1 MSFERFYH
9 EIREK
14 LGNEGQDL
22 YNKDLL
28 KKIHSHTLDCKWNFD
43 KGQEISEEN
52 WSVHTHCFFYN
63 YEYPQKGHLLIL
75 LSRLARD
82 S

>member
-28 KKIHSHTLDCKWNFD
+28 KKIHSHTLDIKWNFD
-43 KGQEISEEN
+43 KGQEISEGYCGVFN
-52 WSVHTHCFFYN
+52 FS
-63 YEYPQKGHLLIL
+63 KK
-75 LSRLARD
+75 
-82 S
+82 

>member
-1 MSFERFYH
+1 MSFDRFYH

-28 KKIHSHTLDCKWNFD
+28 KKIHSHTLDIKWNFD
-43 KGQEISEEN
+43 KGQEISEKKI
-52 WSVHTHCFFYN
+52 VV
-63 YEYPQKGHLLIL
+63 
-75 LSRLARD
+75 LSIFPKNNEKKIP
-82 S
+82 SF

>member
-1 MSFERFYH
+1 MRDGRQPPGVFFAFELVGMAVD

-28 KKIHSHTLDCKWNFD
+28 KKIHSHTLDIKWNFD
-43 KGQEISEEN
+43 KG
-52 WSVHTHCFFYN
+52 
-63 YEYPQKGHLLIL
+63 
-75 LSRLARD
+75 
-82 S
+82 

>member
-14 LGNEGQDL
+14 LGNEGEDL

-28 KKIHSHTLDCKWNFD
+28 KKIHSHTLDIKWNFD
-43 KGQEISEEN
+43 KGQEI
-52 WSVHTHCFFYN
+52 
-63 YEYPQKGHLLIL
+63 L
-75 LSRLARD
+75 
-82 S
+82 

>member
-28 KKIHSHTLDCKWNFD
+28 KKIHSHTLDIKWNFD
-43 KGQEISEEN
+43 KGREISEGYCC
-52 WSVHTHCFFYN
+52 VFF
-63 YEYPQKGHLLIL
+63 QKITKTF
-75 LSRLARD
+75 LSCP
-82 S
+82 SI

>member
-14 LGNEGQDL
+14 LGNEAQDL

-43 KGQEISEEN
+43 KGQEISEGN
-52 WSVHTHCFFYN
+52 FGAFNFPKKQRIKFPNFCPS
-63 YEYPQKGHLLIL
+63 I
-75 LSRLARD
+75 
-82 S
+82 

>member
-43 KGQEISEEN
+43 KGQENFRREL
-52 WSVHTHCFFYN
+52 WCFQFSN
-63 YEYPQKGHLLIL
+63 SLVSALGSKK
-75 LSRLARD
+75 
-82 S
+82 

>member
-52 WSVHTHCFFYN
+52 CGAFNF
-63 YEYPQKGHLLIL
+63 PIP
-75 LSRLARD
+75 
-82 S
+82 

>member
-14 LGNEGQDL
+14 LGNEGEDL

-28 KKIHSHTLDCKWNFD
+28 KKIHSHTLDCKWNFN
-43 KGQEISEEN
+43 KGQEISE
-52 WSVHTHCFFYN
+52 
-63 YEYPQKGHLLIL
+63 
-75 LSRLARD
+75 
-82 S
+82 